1 MISEVINFLPIRN
14 NDRALPKTLKST
26 VVCEGKIYILARQKN
41 STLQYYFENLGE
53 FFTKNARFINSIDEL
68 GVNED
73 ISNVTLIIIRDV
85 SLAQIKKISNLNRNI
100 RSIIWFI
107 DDDIPAIGEDFTI
120 PKSYQK
126 RLSKWYKYSYPL
138 LSNLCDEIWVSTPH
152 LAEKYNLSPDC
163 ILEPIQ
169 LEKHSKPVRCF
180 YHGSGSHTLEWEF
193 LKTFTAKV
201 QRHYGNIHFE
211 LIGDH
216 QLNKAFR
223 DIPRVSILHPM
234 SWQNYQAHIASR
246 EMDIGLVPLFDS
258 PFNRARSHTKLFDI
272 ERQGAIGIYANRF
285 SAAIEIDAYQAGFL
299 ADDSLESWLAA
310 FDRALNSDRA
320 AVYENSTRLVADLS
334 ERARTQGAGARLR
347 SQEQEEAAEV

>member
-1 MISEVINFLPIRN
+1 MVRDIPQSDLRRLFKI
-14 NDRALPKTLKST
+14 KSQFN
-26 VVCEGKIYILARQKN
+26 KI
-41 STLQYYFENLGE
+41 
-53 FFTKNARFINSIDEL
+53 
-68 GVNED
+68 V
-73 ISNVTLIIIRDV
+73 
-85 SLAQIKKISNLNRNI
+85 
-100 RSIIWFI
+100 WFA
-107 DDDIPAIGEDFTI
+107 DDDIKFIGKDSTV
-120 PKSYQK
+120 PRLYKK
-126 RLSKWYKYSYPL
+126 RLDQWYRASSVL
-138 LSNLCDEIWVSTPH
+138 LNDLCDEIWVSTPH
-152 LAEKYNLSPDC
+152 LAQKYNLSPDC

-169 LEKHSKPVRCF
+169 LEKPSRPVRCF

-193 LKTFTAKV
+193 LKTFIAEV
-201 QRHYGNIHFE
+201 QQKYGNIHFE

-285 SAAIEIDAYQAGFL
+285 SAATEIDAYQAGFL

-320 AVYENSTRLVADLS
+320 AVYKNSTRLVADLS

>member
-1 MISEVINFLPIRN
+1 MVVVRDIPQSDLRRLFKI
-14 NDRALPKTLKST
+14 KSQFN
-26 VVCEGKIYILARQKN
+26 KI
-41 STLQYYFENLGE
+41 
-53 FFTKNARFINSIDEL
+53 
-68 GVNED
+68 V
-73 ISNVTLIIIRDV
+73 
-85 SLAQIKKISNLNRNI
+85 
-100 RSIIWFI
+100 WFA
-107 DDDIPAIGEDFTI
+107 DDDIKFIGKDSTV
-120 PKSYQK
+120 PRLYKK
-126 RLSKWYKYSYPL
+126 RLDQWYRASSVL
-138 LSNLCDEIWVSTPH
+138 LNDLCDEIWVSTPH
-152 LAEKYNLSPDC
+152 LAEKYKLTPDC

-169 LEKHSKPVRCF
+169 LKKPNKPVRCF
-180 YHGSGSHTLEWEF
+180 YHGSGSHTLEWGF
-193 LKTFTAKV
+193 LKTFIAKV
-201 QRHYGNIHFE
+201 QSHYGNVHFE

-216 QLNKAFR
+216 KLNKVFR

-272 ERQGAIGIYANRF
+272 QRQGAIGIYANRF

-320 AVYENSTRLVADLS
+320 AVYKNSTRLVADLS

-347 SQEQEEAAEV
+347 LQEPEETAEV